1 MKGAQ
6 GTEHKDHE
14 RTTKK
19 SIVRPWWLADATADF
34 TDDARK

>member
-1 MKGAQ
+1 MLKKNGMKGAQ

-19 SIVRPWWLADATADF
+19 SIVRP
-34 TDDARK
+34 